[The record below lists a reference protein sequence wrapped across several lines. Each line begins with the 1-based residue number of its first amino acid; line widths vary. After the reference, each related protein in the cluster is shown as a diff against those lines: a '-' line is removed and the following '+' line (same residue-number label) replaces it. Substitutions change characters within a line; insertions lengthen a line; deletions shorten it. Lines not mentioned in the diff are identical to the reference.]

1 MNSLNCT
8 QKSPMSSLFSS
19 VFKREDIR
27 NRLSCQGRQTH
38 MRSASEKIGKV
49 AERYEIEDNRD
60 ALNGFNTEFTHTVS
74 KVDRSAYSTKENFSK
89 FNVKEDFEYNN
100 EMKYTDLA
108 KRYGRMQDFYKT
120 QVARLTEEVNHYKT
134 LYHKLLIQQSAER
147 KLTRKS

>member
-1 MNSLNCT
+1 
-8 QKSPMSSLFSS
+8 MSSLFSC

-27 NRLSCQGRQTH
+27 NRLRSEERQGH
-38 MRSASEKIGKV
+38 LRSASEKVGRV
-49 AERYEIEDNRD
+49 VERFEFDNGD
-60 ALNGFNTEFTHTVS
+60 ALNGFGTGFSQVVS

-89 FNVKEDFEYNN
+89 FNAKEDFEYNN
-100 EMKYTDLA
+100 EMKYSDLA
-108 KRYGRMQDFYKT
+108 KRYDRMQDFYKT